1 MSNASRASKNERR
14 DAAREKAREERVRQ
28 QRRERRNRVV
38 LQAAIGVV
46 IVAIVAIVAVV
57 IVNSVRPPGPGPR
70 NMANGGISI
79 QGADLE
85 AVTTKA
91 AAADATP
98 VPGGSTVSGGHV
110 LIQAYEDFGCPACQN
125 FEQTYGA
132 QAKSLVTSGAAVVQY
147 HPVAILDRNF
157 TDGNYSTGAA
167 NAAAAVANWSRT
179 RSRPS
184 TSCCTA
190 RPSSRRRA
198 PRSHRRPPDRAR
210 EAGEGHQR
218 PPDLEAIR
226 DQQFKNWVG
235 ARTDEFID
243 KTGLALRGEDPAN
256 NRGST
261 PRSSSWQ
268 YWNGTTTSAPSSPA
282 SAVRPRHA
290 QPERQRDA
298 EPQPDRLT
306 SQDERGPSRIR
317 EGPLFVCGRML
328 G

>member
-98 VPGGSTVSGGHV
+98 SPQSTVSGGRV

-132 QAKSLVTSGAAVVQY
+132 QVKSLVTSGAAVVQY

-157 TDGNYSTGAA
+157 TDGNYSTRAA
-167 NAAAAVANWSRT
+167 NAAAAVANWSPDAFPAFHELLYGT
-179 RSRPS
+179 TVQPKEG
-184 TSCCTA
+184 TA
-190 RPSSRRRA
+190 GLTD
-198 PRSHRRPPDRAR
+198 DRLIALVKQ
-210 EAGEGHQR
+210 AKATNVPQISK
-218 PPDLEAIR
+218 AIR

-243 KTGLALRGEDPAN
+243 KTGSLSAVKIPAN

-261 PRSSSWQ
+261 PTIVVNGK
-268 YWNGTTTSAPSSPA
+268 YWDGTTDFGAFVTSVGGAAPATPSPSA
-282 SAVRPRHA
+282 SA
-290 QPERQRDA
+290 
-298 EPQPDRLT
+298 T
-306 SQDERGPSRIR
+306 PS
-317 EGPLFVCGRML
+317 PSPTD
-328 G
+328 